1 MTTRE
6 RIVDEALT
14 LFSIKGF
21 KGTSVKNIADAVGI
35 KDSSLYKHFKSK
47 REIFDTIVLKMRK
60 RMECM
65 TEQIGLPDEEKLEE
79 AAKFYGRITLED
91 LQEFSRKAF
100 LFYLKD
106 EFISRFWRLANMEQ
120 YQNPEIY
127 EIYRQIFMEESIA
140 YQKQLFSMMIHNG
153 SFAKGD
159 PQIMAISFYAP
170 IFFLLSKYNGREEG
184 VSEALDI
191 LDRQI
196 QEFSQIYSRK
206 SQEKE

>member
-1 MTTRE
+1 MTTKE
-6 RIVDEALT
+6 RIVQEALN

-21 KGTSVKNIADAVGI
+21 KGTSVKNIADEVGI
-35 KDSSLYKHFKSK
+35 KDSSLYKHFGSK
-47 REIFDTIVLKMRK
+47 QEIFDTIVLEMKQ
-60 RMECM
+60 RMSRLAERM
-65 TEQIGLPDEEKLEE
+65 KLPEEEDYVKS
-79 AAKFYGRITLED
+79 AQAYGALSLED
-91 LQEFSRKAF
+91 LLALSRNIF

-106 EFISRFWRLANMEQ
+106 DFMSRFWRMANMEQ

-196 QEFSQIYSRK
+196 QEFYQIYSRK

>member
-21 KGTSVKNIADAVGI
+21 KGTSVKNISDAVGI

-100 LFYLKD
+100 RFYLKD
-106 EFISRFWRLANMEQ
+106 EYITRFCPLPNMEQ
-120 YQNPEIY
+120 
-127 EIYRQIFMEESIA
+127 
-140 YQKQLFSMMIHNG
+140 
-153 SFAKGD
+153 
-159 PQIMAISFYAP
+159 
-170 IFFLLSKYNGREEG
+170 
-184 VSEALDI
+184 
-191 LDRQI
+191 
-196 QEFSQIYSRK
+196 
-206 SQEKE
+206 